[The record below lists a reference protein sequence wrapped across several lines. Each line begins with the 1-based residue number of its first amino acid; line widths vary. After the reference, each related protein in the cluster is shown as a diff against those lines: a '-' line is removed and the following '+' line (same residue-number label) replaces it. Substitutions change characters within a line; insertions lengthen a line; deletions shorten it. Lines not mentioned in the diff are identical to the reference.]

1 MDTLEN
7 RFIELWCAHSKS
19 PNRQSAKEV
28 HQGLVEYYNE
38 DWRRYHTF
46 EHIRDTLRWL
56 DDCREHADDSDA
68 IEMAIWFHDCIY
80 VIGASDNEAQSRDYF
95 LAVSE
100 GVLDDSFRVRVA
112 HLVMDTCHNEKPDSS
127 DGELIADI
135 DLTSFG
141 LIWEDYYS
149 DSINVQK
156 ECSIHKPITFESKT
170 FYLNKLKQRK
180 TIYYSD
186 YYLNHYEASA
196 QHNIAV
202 HLDQITREYQERG
215 TVS

>member
-1 MDTLEN
+1 MNTLEN
-7 RFIELWCAHSKS
+7 RFIDLWCSHSKN
-19 PNRQSAKEV
+19 PNRQFAKDV
-28 HQGLVEYYNE
+28 HDRLIEYYNE
-38 DWRRYHTF
+38 DWRSYHTF

-56 DDCREHADDSDA
+56 DDCEEHAKDSDA

-80 VIGASDNEAQSRDYF
+80 VIGSSDNEARSRDYF
-95 LAVSE
+95 LNVSE
-100 GVLDDSFRVRVA
+100 GSFNENYRTRVA
-112 HLVMDTCHNEKPDSS
+112 HLIMDTCHNEKPDSN

-141 LIWEDYYS
+141 LTWEDYYT
-149 DSINVQK
+149 DFINVQK

-170 FYLNKLKQRK
+170 FYLKKLKERK
-180 TIYYSD
+180 TVYYSD
-186 YYLNHYEASA
+186 YYLQHYEASA

-202 HLDQITREYQERG
+202 HLDQITRQYQELG